1 MKASPEQVMESLIEA
16 AKDET
21 TATAAIM
28 ALLAHVNEYKIP
40 DLIDSLIESNVLK
53 IKESEGKGFDH

>member
-40 DLIDSLIESNVLK
+40 DLIDALIESNVLK
-53 IKESEGKGFDH
+53 INEL

>member
-1 MKASPEQVMESLIEA
+1 MKATPEQVMESLTEA
-16 AKDET
+16 AKDEE

-28 ALLAHVNEYKIP
+28 VLLANVNEYKIP

-53 IKESEGKGFDH
+53 VNQP

>member
-1 MKASPEQVMESLIEA
+1 MESLIEA

>member
-21 TATAAIM
+21 TATAAIL

-53 IKESEGKGFDH
+53 INKS

>member
-1 MKASPEQVMESLIEA
+1 MDKIMKATPEQVMESLTEA
-16 AKDET
+16 AKDEE

-28 ALLAHVNEYKIP
+28 VLLANVNEYKIP

-53 IKESEGKGFDH
+53 VNQP

>member
-1 MKASPEQVMESLIEA
+1 MEKSMKASPEQIMESLLNA
-16 AKDET
+16 AKDEA

-28 ALLAHVNEYKIP
+28 ALLANVNEYKIP

-53 IKESEGKGFDH
+53 TNQS

>member
-1 MKASPEQVMESLIEA
+1 MKASPEQIMESLLNA
-16 AKDET
+16 AKDEA

-28 ALLAHVNEYKIP
+28 ALLANVNEYKIP

-53 IKESEGKGFDH
+53 TNQS